1 MERLDHCFL
10 NFLHPL
16 IRHPRQTC
24 LCWESKSNTLPK
36 SSLDSLLLSIR
47 NLYKTHGICDWGL
60 VQQGNRTSSTRKE
73 DTFVNFVIIFIY
85 VPNRNT
91 VVLSVRLVTVYQ
103 AFTLY
108 KKLTFKTK
116 TEPTGLSSFL
126 LSHTT
131 PVLSSHLSNKT
142 VGRLKQTIGDNK
154 SYCSVPAVTQEEH
167 EKTNNEM

>member
-1 MERLDHCFL
+1 MRSK
-10 NFLHPL
+10 
-16 IRHPRQTC
+16 QSC
-24 LCWESKSNTLPK
+24 LPTENCSTFNLARNSIP
-36 SSLDSLLLSIR
+36 SIR
-47 NLYKTHGICDWGL
+47 F
-60 VQQGNRTSSTRKE
+60 VQ
-73 DTFVNFVIIFIY
+73 
-85 VPNRNT
+85 
-91 VVLSVRLVTVYQ
+91 
-103 AFTLY
+103 Y

-154 SYCSVPAVTQEEH
+154 SYCSLPAVTQEEH